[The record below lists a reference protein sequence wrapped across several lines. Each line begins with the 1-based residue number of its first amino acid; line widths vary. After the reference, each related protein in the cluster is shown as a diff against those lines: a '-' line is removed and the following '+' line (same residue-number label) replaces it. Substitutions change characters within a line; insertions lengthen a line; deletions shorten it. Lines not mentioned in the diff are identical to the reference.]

1 MAGMSENIKIKKEYY
16 KSLDIIRNV
25 SCFAVL
31 FYHLDILKG
40 GCLAVCSFF
49 TLSGYLSCITNFNK
63 RKFSFFKYYKN
74 RFIKIYIP
82 IVITVFATI
91 FTISFFKNIKAVN
104 LKPEV
109 ASILLGYNNFWQLSV
124 KHDYFSTHINSPF
137 MHFWYMAILL
147 QFELVFPFVFVA
159 LKKIADKSSEGIP
172 VIITLSLGIIIA
184 IFFYKIC
191 FTSNITSSYYYTFSH
206 AFSCL
211 LGISL
216 GFCHCY
222 KRNLLPIKFNNET
235 AVKIVF
241 ALYMSFLFFLFIFV
255 DGKSEVFP
263 LALTITTILTT
274 SLIDYG
280 ALIANKDNTILKF
293 VASLSYEIYLVQY
306 PIIFICEHIFILEK
320 FYFLEI
326 LAILALTFASSFLI
340 HFGLTRTGKHKAL
353 KIITLV
359 GIFAITALG
368 IYKFTTMQDYTNQMD
383 ALEKELEENRI
394 LLEQKKSRFY
404 ENENYQRAEISQKNE
419 TQILENLESEND
431 GFSQEENLD
440 EKIKNLAITAFGDSI
455 MLGASNSL
463 YEFFPNIYIDAKK
476 SRSIWSIYEPLED
489 LVAESKLGN
498 PVVIHLGSN
507 GDSSQNTK
515 DAIMELI
522 GEREVFWLT
531 VTNDKIVKMNSR
543 LKEYAKK
550 FPNLHIIDWENF
562 SKGHDDFF
570 APDNLHLVK
579 DGRDAYA
586 QFIFDSLKNF
596 YFEKSEAEKKNALLI
611 KKAEEERLAKIAE
624 LQFEILK
631 SLAKR
636 KNSKNEIIAQFICED
651 RPQDYIE
658 SRVAELQEKNFIA
671 QNKKGLFVLTRTG
684 KSELKK
690 MQSVDNV
697 N

>member
-1 MAGMSENIKIKKEYY
+1 MSENINIKKEYY

-31 FYHLDILKG
+31 LYHLDILKG

-63 RKFSFFKYYKN
+63 KKFSFFKYYKN

-82 IVITVFATI
+82 IVITVFVTI
-91 FTISFFKNIKAVN
+91 FTMSFFKNIKPVN
-104 LKPEV
+104 LRPEV
-109 ASILLGYNNFWQLSV
+109 TSILLGYNNFWQLSV
-124 KHDYFSTHINSPF
+124 KLDYFSAHINSPF

-147 QFELVFPFVFVA
+147 QFELVFPFVFIA

-172 VIITLSLGIIIA
+172 VIITLGLGIISA

-191 FTSNITSSYYYTFSH
+191 FTSNITSAYYNTFSH
-206 AFSCL
+206 AFSWL

-222 KRNLLPIKFNNET
+222 KRNLLPIKFNNDT
-235 AVKIVF
+235 AVKITF
-241 ALYMSFLFFLFIFV
+241 ALYMIFLFFLFIFV

-293 VASLSYEIYLVQY
+293 FASLSYEIYLVQY
-306 PIIFICEHIFILEK
+306 PIIFICEHIFIFEK
-320 FYFLEI
+320 FYLLEI
-326 LAILALTFASSFLI
+326 LAILVLTLAASFLI
-340 HFGLTRTGKHKAL
+340 HFGLTMTSKHKVL
-353 KIITLV
+353 KTITLI
-359 GIFAITALG
+359 GIFAITASG
-368 IYKFTTMQDYTNQMD
+368 IYKFATMQDYANQMD

-394 LLEQKKSRFY
+394 LLEQKKAQFH
-404 ENENYQRAEISQKNE
+404 ENENFQRVEIPQENE
-419 TQILENLESEND
+419 AQVSENAESESEE
-431 GFSQEENLD
+431 FSQVENFD
-440 EKIKNLAITAFGDSI
+440 EKVKGLAITAFGDSI
-455 MLGASNSL
+455 MLGAFNDL
-463 YEFFPNIYIDAKK
+463 YEIFPNIYVDAKK
-476 SRSIWSIYEPLED
+476 SRSIWSIYEPLEN

-507 GDSSQNTK
+507 GDSSKSTK

-543 LKEYAKK
+543 LKDYAKR
-550 FPNLHIIDWENF
+550 FPNLHILDWENF
-562 SKGHDDFF
+562 SKGHDEFF
-570 APDNLHLVK
+570 TPDNLHLTK
-579 DGRDAYA
+579 NGQNAYSK
-586 QFIFDSLKNF
+586 FIFDSLRDF
-596 YFEKSEAEKKNALLI
+596 YFEKAEAEKQKKLLI

-624 LQFEILK
+624 LQFEILNF
-631 SLAKR
+631 LAKR
-636 KNSKNEIIAQFICED
+636 RKSKNEIVTQFID
-651 RPQDYIE
+651 DARSQDYIE
-658 SRVAELQEKNFIA
+658 SRIEELQENEFIM
-671 QNKKGLFVLTRTG
+671 QNKKGFFVLTKSG
-684 KSELKK
+684 KLRLNSQRQL
-690 MQSVDNV
+690 
-697 N
+697 

>member
-1 MAGMSENIKIKKEYY
+1 
-16 KSLDIIRNV
+16 
-25 SCFAVL
+25 
-31 FYHLDILKG
+31 
-40 GCLAVCSFF
+40 
-49 TLSGYLSCITNFNK
+49 
-63 RKFSFFKYYKN
+63 
-74 RFIKIYIP
+74 
-82 IVITVFATI
+82 
-91 FTISFFKNIKAVN
+91 
-104 LKPEV
+104 
-109 ASILLGYNNFWQLSV
+109 
-124 KHDYFSTHINSPF
+124 
-137 MHFWYMAILL
+137 
-147 QFELVFPFVFVA
+147 
-159 LKKIADKSSEGIP
+159 
-172 VIITLSLGIIIA
+172 
-184 IFFYKIC
+184 
-191 FTSNITSSYYYTFSH
+191 
-206 AFSCL
+206 
-211 LGISL
+211 
-216 GFCHCY
+216 
-222 KRNLLPIKFNNET
+222 
-235 AVKIVF
+235 
-241 ALYMSFLFFLFIFV
+241 MSFLFFLFIFV

>member
-1 MAGMSENIKIKKEYY
+1 M
-16 KSLDIIRNV
+16 DIIRNV

-91 FTISFFKNIKAVN
+91 FTMSFFKNIKAVN
-104 LKPEV
+104 LKSEV

-147 QFELVFPFVFVA
+147 QFELIFPFVFVA

-172 VIITLSLGIIIA
+172 VIITLSLGIISA

-191 FTSNITSSYYYTFSH
+191 FTSNITSAYYNTFSH
-206 AFSCL
+206 AFSWL

-340 HFGLTRTGKHKAL
+340 HFGLTKTGKRKAL
-353 KIITLV
+353 KAITLV

-368 IYKFTTMQDYTNQMD
+368 IYKFTTMQDYTKQMD

-419 TQILENLESEND
+419 TQILENSESEND

-463 YEFFPNIYIDAKK
+463 YDFFPNIYIDAKK

-515 DAIMELI
+515 NAIMELI
-522 GEREVFWLT
+522 GEREIFWLT

-543 LKEYAKK
+543 LKEYAKN

-596 YFEKSEAEKKNALLI
+596 YFEKSEAEKKNALLM
-611 KKAEEERLAKIAE
+611 KKAEEERLEKIAE
-624 LQFEILK
+624 MQLEILK
-631 SLAKR
+631 LLAKR
-636 KNSKNEIIAQFICED
+636 KNSKSEIIAQFICED

-671 QNKKGLFVLTRTG
+671 QNKKGLFVLTKTG

-690 MQSVDNV
+690 MRSVDNV

>member
-1 MAGMSENIKIKKEYY
+1 MSENIKIKKEYY

-104 LKPEV
+104 LKSEV

-147 QFELVFPFVFVA
+147 QFELIFPFVFVA

-172 VIITLSLGIIIA
+172 VIITLSLGIISA

-191 FTSNITSSYYYTFSH
+191 FTSNITRAYYNTFSH
-206 AFSCL
+206 AFSWL

-241 ALYMSFLFFLFIFV
+241 ALYMAFLFFLFIFV

-306 PIIFICEHIFILEK
+306 PIIFICEHIFIFEK

-340 HFGLTRTGKHKAL
+340 HFGLTRTGKHKPL
-353 KIITLV
+353 KIITLI

-368 IYKFTTMQDYTNQMD
+368 IYKFTTMQDYTKQMD
-383 ALEKELEENRI
+383 ALEKELEESRI

-404 ENENYQRAEISQKNE
+404 ENENYQDLRISQENK
-419 TQILENLESEND
+419 TQILENSESEND

-463 YEFFPNIYIDAKK
+463 YDFFPNIYIDAKK

-498 PVVIHLGSN
+498 PLVIHLGSN

-515 DAIMELI
+515 DAIMELV

-543 LKEYAKK
+543 LKDYAKK

-631 SLAKR
+631 LLAKR

-671 QNKKGLFVLTRTG
+671 QNKKGLFVLTKSG

-690 MQSVDNV
+690 MQGVDNV

>member
-172 VIITLSLGIIIA
+172 VIITLSLGIISA

-191 FTSNITSSYYYTFSH
+191 FTSNITSAYYNTFSH
-206 AFSCL
+206 AFSWL

-326 LAILALTFASSFLI
+326 LAILALTFTSSFLI
-340 HFGLTRTGKHKAL
+340 HFGLTRTSKHKPL

-368 IYKFTTMQDYTNQMD
+368 IYKFTTMQDYTKQMD

-515 DAIMELI
+515 DAIMELV

-543 LKEYAKK
+543 LKDYAKK

-562 SKGHDDFF
+562 SKGRDDFF

-631 SLAKR
+631 LLAKR

>member
-1 MAGMSENIKIKKEYY
+1 MSENINIKKEYY

-31 FYHLDILKG
+31 LYHLDILKG

-63 RKFSFFKYYKN
+63 KKFSFFKYYKN

-91 FTISFFKNIKAVN
+91 FTMSFFKNIKPVN

-124 KHDYFSTHINSPF
+124 QLDYFSAHINSPF

-147 QFELVFPFVFVA
+147 QFELVFPFVFIA
-159 LKKIADKSSEGIP
+159 LKKVADKSSEGIP
-172 VIITLSLGIIIA
+172 VIITLSLGIISA

-191 FTSNITSSYYYTFSH
+191 FTSNITNAYYNTFSH
-206 AFSCL
+206 AFSWL

-235 AVKIVF
+235 AVKIIF
-241 ALYMSFLFFLFIFV
+241 ALYMTFLFFLFIFV

-280 ALIANKDNTILKF
+280 ALIANKDNSVLKF
-293 VASLSYEIYLVQY
+293 FASLSYEIYLVQY
-306 PIIFICEHIFILEK
+306 PIIFICEHMFIFEK
-320 FYFLEI
+320 FYPLEI
-326 LAILALTFASSFLI
+326 LAILVFTLAVAFLI
-340 HFGLTRTGKHKAL
+340 HFGLTKTGKHKVL
-353 KIITLV
+353 KIITLI

-368 IYKFTTMQDYTNQMD
+368 IYKFATMQDYANQMD
-383 ALEKELEENRI
+383 ALEKQLEENRI
-394 LLEQKKSRFY
+394 LLEQKKAQFY
-404 ENENYQRAEISQKNE
+404 ENENQGRAEISQESE
-419 TQILENLESEND
+419 TQIFETAESENEE
-431 GFSQEENLD
+431 FSQDENFD
-440 EKIKNLAITAFGDSI
+440 EKVKGLAITAFGDSI
-455 MLGASNSL
+455 MLGAFSSL
-463 YEFFPNIYIDAKK
+463 YEIFPNIYIDAKK
-476 SRSIWSIYEPLED
+476 SRSIWSIYEPLEN
-489 LVAESKLGN
+489 LVAESKLGD

-507 GDSSQNTK
+507 GDSSKSTK

-522 GEREVFWLT
+522 GSEREVFWLT

-543 LKEYAKK
+543 LKDYAKK
-550 FPNLHIIDWENF
+550 FPNLHIIDWETF

-570 APDNLHLVK
+570 APDNLHLSK
-579 DGRDAYA
+579 SGQNIYA
-586 QFIFDSLKNF
+586 KFIFDSLKNF
-596 YFEKSEAEKKNALLI
+596 YFEKAEAEKRKALLM
-611 KKAEEERLAKIAE
+611 KKAEEERLVKIAE
-624 LQFEILK
+624 LQFDILK
-631 SLAKR
+631 FLAKR
-636 KNSKNEIIAQFICED
+636 KKSKNEIVAQFVD
-651 RPQDYIE
+651 DNRPQDYIE
-658 SRVAELQEKNFIA
+658 LRIEELQENELIA
-671 QNKKGLFVLTRTG
+671 QNKKGFFVLTKSG
-684 KSELKK
+684 KLKLK
-690 MQSVDNV
+690 ESATLTK
-697 N
+697 

>member
-91 FTISFFKNIKAVN
+91 FTMSFFKNIKAVN

-147 QFELVFPFVFVA
+147 QFELIFPFVFIA

-172 VIITLSLGIIIA
+172 VIITLGLGIISA

-191 FTSNITSSYYYTFSH
+191 FTSNITSAYYNTFSH
-206 AFSCL
+206 AFSWL

-280 ALIANKDNTILKF
+280 ALIANKDDTILKF

-306 PIIFICEHIFILEK
+306 PIIFICEHIFIFEK
-320 FYFLEI
+320 IYPLKVF
-326 LAILALTFASSFLI
+326 AILTLTLLSSFLI

-515 DAIMELI
+515 DAIMELV

-543 LKEYAKK
+543 LKDYAKK

-631 SLAKR
+631 LLAKR
-636 KNSKNEIIAQFICED
+636 KNSKSEIIAQFICES

>member
-1 MAGMSENIKIKKEYY
+1 MSENIKIKKEYY
-16 KSLDIIRNV
+16 KSLDIIRNI

-63 RKFSFFKYYKN
+63 RKFSFLKYYKN

-91 FTISFFKNIKAVN
+91 FTMSFFKNIKAVN
-104 LKPEV
+104 LKSEV

-147 QFELVFPFVFVA
+147 QFELIFPFVFVA

-172 VIITLSLGIIIA
+172 VIITLGLGIISA

-191 FTSNITSSYYYTFSH
+191 FTSNITSAYYNTFSH
-206 AFSCL
+206 AFSWL

-306 PIIFICEHIFILEK
+306 PIIFICEHIFIFEK
-320 FYFLEI
+320 IYPLKVF
-326 LAILALTFASSFLI
+326 AILTLTLLSSFLI
-340 HFGLTRTGKHKAL
+340 HFGLTRTGKHKPL

-368 IYKFTTMQDYTNQMD
+368 IYKFTTMQDYTKQMD

-404 ENENYQRAEISQKNE
+404 ENYQRAEISQKNE
-419 TQILENLESEND
+419 TQILENSESEND

-463 YEFFPNIYIDAKK
+463 YDFFPNIYIDAKK

-498 PVVIHLGSN
+498 PVIIHLGSN

-543 LKEYAKK
+543 LKDYAKN

-596 YFEKSEAEKKNALLI
+596 YFEKSEAEKKNALLM

-631 SLAKR
+631 LLAKR
-636 KNSKNEIIAQFICED
+636 KNSKSEIIAQFICES

-690 MQSVDNV
+690 MQGVDNV

>member
-1 MAGMSENIKIKKEYY
+1 MSENINIKKEYY

-31 FYHLDILKG
+31 LYHLDILKG

-63 RKFSFFKYYKN
+63 KKFSFFKYYKN

-91 FTISFFKNIKAVN
+91 FTMSFFKNIRPVN

-109 ASILLGYNNFWQLSV
+109 TSILLGYNNFWQLSV
-124 KHDYFSTHINSPF
+124 KLDYFSAHINSPF

-147 QFELVFPFVFVA
+147 QFELVFPFVFIA

-172 VIITLSLGIIIA
+172 VIITLSLGIISA
-184 IFFYKIC
+184 IFFYKMC
-191 FTSNITSSYYYTFSH
+191 FTSNITKAYYNTFSH
-206 AFSCL
+206 AFSWL

-235 AVKIVF
+235 AVKIIF

-274 SLIDYG
+274 TLIDYG
-280 ALIANKDNTILKF
+280 ALIANKDNSVLKF
-293 VASLSYEIYLVQY
+293 FASLSYEIYLVQY
-306 PIIFICEHIFILEK
+306 PIIFICEHMFIFEK
-320 FYFLEI
+320 FYLLEI
-326 LAILALTFASSFLI
+326 LAILVLTLITSFLI
-340 HFGLTRTGKHKAL
+340 HFGLTKTGKYKVLKA
-353 KIITLV
+353 ITLI

-394 LLEQKKSRFY
+394 FLEQKRAQFY
-404 ENENYQRAEISQKNE
+404 ENENLQRAEISQENE
-419 TQILENLESEND
+419 TQDFEDAESENEE
-431 GFSQEENLD
+431 FSQDENFD
-440 EKIKNLAITAFGDSI
+440 EKIKSLAITAFGDSI

-463 YEFFPNIYIDAKK
+463 YEIFPNIYIDAKK
-476 SRSIWSIYEPLED
+476 SRSIWSIYEPLEN
-489 LVAESKLGN
+489 LVAESKLRN

-507 GDSSQNTK
+507 GDSSKSTK

-543 LKEYAKK
+543 LKDYAKK

-570 APDNLHLVK
+570 APDNLHLTRYGQNVYSK
-579 DGRDAYA
+579 
-586 QFIFDSLKNF
+586 FIFDSLRNF
-596 YFEKSEAEKKNALLI
+596 YFEKAEAEKRKALLM

-624 LQFEILK
+624 LQFDILK
-631 SLAKR
+631 FLAKR
-636 KNSKNEIIAQFICED
+636 KKSKNEIVAQFIGDD
-651 RPQDYIE
+651 RQQDYIE
-658 SRVAELQEKNFIA
+658 LRIEELQENEFIA
-671 QNKKGLFVLTRTG
+671 QNKKGFFALTKSG
-684 KSELKK
+684 KSKLKESEIPAK
-690 MQSVDNV
+690 
-697 N
+697 